1 MSPNQNAAEDAV
13 LRVSREL
20 YARLREHCDRLGIR
34 FVDFVED
41 ALDNA
46 VMEDVENNSLEKEL
60 EALRRKAESYD
71 RAFNR
76 GFQQGFAFFHLML
89 KGLGVSESL
98 DEELTIVRKF
108 PAVVPK
114 GEQVKLF

>member
-1 MSPNQNAAEDAV
+1 MSPNQKAAEDAV

-41 ALDNA
+41 ALDSA

-60 EALRRKAESYD
+60 EALRRKAERYD

-98 DEELTIVRKF
+98 DEELLLSASSRPWF
-108 PAVVPK
+108 PK
-114 GEQVKLF
+114 GSR